1 MCVLSF
7 FTHIPHIILSR
18 MNEKGCKFRE
28 TARDGGGR
36 RERNRGLMVGGV
48 MVGVRTNYLQARCS
62 GEDGVT
68 NFTLT
73 PGRLSHQWPAV

>member
-1 MCVLSF
+1 M
-7 FTHIPHIILSR
+7 
-18 MNEKGCKFRE
+18 EGE
-28 TARDGGGR
+28 G
-36 RERNRGLMVGGV
+36 RERGRERERERDRGLMVGGL

-73 PGRLSHQWPAV
+73 PGRLSHQWPYRLIRSEGIQGPALSRR